1 MDPVYRLPGFKI
13 TELNE
18 VFVHRHSATPAAW
31 EPERRPRLKIVRMEV
46 DLALFSDP
54 LDEGIQIWILRQ
66 PTGLYV
72 SCACGAMLSKLCPNQ
87 YIALLEICCRAAM
100 RVSNSVVHHMDLI

>member
-1 MDPVYRLPGFKI
+1 MEYVYRSPGFKI

-72 SCACGAMLSKLCPNQ
+72 SCACGAQLSKLCPHQ
-87 YIALLEICCRAAM
+87 TSALLEICRRAAL
-100 RVSNSVVHHMDLI
+100 RASDRNSVV